1 MFRGVARRLAIL
13 NALTVIVVIALA
25 GGITWL
31 ALRTALDDEIDNA
44 LRDRI
49 DAYVA
54 NPTLFEN
61 ASVPVTPTAE
71 GGADEEHHDYDD
83 DDEHDREVVGSGD
96 TLLFVIDGNGDVTF
110 NSRGIDLEDLPVG
123 DAVERA
129 LAGRRDSRSV
139 TLDES
144 GKVRVLTVPLRDGG
158 QITGAVQALRS
169 LEEHDRELAL
179 VGWMTLLG
187 ITLGALIAVPAG
199 LYLSRRAMIPIDD
212 AFGRQRSFVAD
223 ASHELRTPLTLIRAN
238 AELSMLD
245 PERSINESLANILTE
260 VDRTDRL
267 VDDLLLLARVDAG
280 RLELHLER
288 HRLDS
293 LVTDAAASMRP
304 LFDDQQTRLTVA
316 TDTAVDVWADGD
328 RIQQVVRSLL
338 DNALK
343 HTGGGQVDVSAG
355 SDGRWAVVSVRDTGT
370 GIPSEALPH
379 IFDRFYRVDTARSR
393 SAGGTGL
400 GLSIAKAIV
409 EAHGGEISIT
419 SKPDHGT
426 TVTFSL
432 PVANRQPLGRLPR
445 ADGSS
450 GTF

>member
-13 NALTVIVVIALA
+13 NALTVIIVIALA

-31 ALRTALDDEIDNA
+31 ALRTALDDEVDNA

-49 DAYVA
+49 GTYIA
-54 NPTLFEN
+54 NPALFEH
-61 ASVPVTPTAE
+61 ASVTATPTTAE
-71 GGADEEHHDYDD
+71 EGDEEHHGDDD

-96 TLLFVIDGNGDVTF
+96 TLLFVVDRSGDVTF
-110 NSRGIDLEDLPVG
+110 NSRGVDLEDLPVE
-123 DAVERA
+123 DAIERA

-144 GKVRVLTVPLRDGG
+144 GKVRVLTVPLREGG

-238 AELSMLD
+238 AELSLLD
-245 PERSINESLANILTE
+245 PGRPLNESLANILTE

-280 RLELHLER
+280 RLELHSER
-288 HRLDS
+288 HRLGS
-293 LVTDAAASMRP
+293 LVADAAESMRP
-304 LFDDQQTRLTVA
+304 LFEDQQTRLTVA
-316 TDTAVDVWADGD
+316 TDTPVDVWADGD

-343 HTGGGQVDVSAG
+343 HTSGGQVDVSAG
-355 SDGRWAVVSVRDTGT
+355 SEGRWAVVTIRDTGS

-379 IFDRFYRVDTARSR
+379 IFDRFYRIDTARSR
-393 SAGGTGL
+393 AAGGTGL

-419 SKPDHGT
+419 SEPDRGT
-426 TVTFSL
+426 TVMFRL
-432 PVANRQPLGRLPR
+432 PVTNR
-445 ADGSS
+445 
-450 GTF
+450 